1 MTSGL
6 FFWRCL
12 LLWPHLDCFPLCPMP
27 CVWPLPVKIFFM
39 TWTLFC
45 SCPVF
50 VSTPQWL
57 SHFIYSSWVSRLVY
71 KWWLETLPQRVR
83 LCILAQ
89 SSSSTSFS
97 LFLFDV
103 DADADAS
110 WRPARWRFVINFWV
124 ICRRREATRRRKVD
138 KWVKPKLQR
147 RKGQYAA
154 GENKTPTMA
163 GKKQTI
169 TRYGIFF
176 KVAQKTDR
184 RKKKHDILHL
194 YTVNS
199 CFCQLSFAHP
209 VSKP

>member
-1 MTSGL
+1 MPSPPSCEIVFSYFSFLPIIASSCCFACISSCMTSGL

-12 LLWPHLDCFPLCPMP
+12 LLWPHLDCFPLCLMP
-27 CVWPLPVKIFFM
+27 CVWPLPVNIIFM

-71 KWWLETLPQRVR
+71 KWWLETFPQRVR

-89 SSSSTSFS
+89 SSSSSSLS

-124 ICRRREATRRRKVD
+124 ICRRREATRRHKVD
-138 KWVKPKLQR
+138 KWEKPKLQR
-147 RKGQYAA
+147 RKGQ
-154 GENKTPTMA
+154 
-163 GKKQTI
+163 
-169 TRYGIFF
+169 
-176 KVAQKTDR
+176 
-184 RKKKHDILHL
+184 
-194 YTVNS
+194 
-199 CFCQLSFAHP
+199 
-209 VSKP
+209 